1 VLLGG
6 GVAGVLSLLLMAYCF
21 LDVATSRSAEVR
33 ALPKPLWLAVV
44 VLLPVLGP
52 AAWLLAGR
60 PKPGTPRAVPRILP
74 TETGPGAAPDDDE
87 AFLRSL
93 RQRAEEQRRR
103 AEEQRR
109 RDEGERPA

>member
-6 GVAGVLSLLLMAYCF
+6 GVAGVLSLLLLAYCF
-21 LDVATSRSAEVR
+21 LDVATSRSADVR
-33 ALPKPLWLAVV
+33 TLPKPLWFAVV

-52 AAWLLAGR
+52 VAWLLAGR
-60 PKPGTPRAVPRILP
+60 PKPGTPRAVPRVLP
-74 TETGPGAAPDDDE
+74 PEAGPATAPDDDE

-103 AEEQRR
+103 DEEQRR
-109 RDEGERPA
+109 DEGGQPS